1 MSSKLEMKSSNII
14 QQKYNMIKELIPNAF
29 TEVKCG
35 GGYRIKDRF

>member
-14 QQKYNMIKELIPNAF
+14 QQKYNMIKKLIPNAF

-35 GGYRIKDRF
+35 VGYRIKDRF